1 MSVPL
6 VRVEHCQDRNC
17 LRILLTTKETNSRE
31 NEDLRVFLHDRLP
44 VKTALRRFDRPDQ
57 VRIIHRNE

>member
-1 MSVPL
+1 MSAPL
-6 VRVEHCQDRNC
+6 VRVEHRQDRNC

-31 NEDLRVFLHDRLP
+31 NEDLRVFLHDRLL
-44 VKTALRRFDRPDQ
+44 VKMALRWFDRPDQ